1 VLNAGSVALG
11 QREGE
16 AMGVGFDLKRRN
28 YKCGGDQHVTAKLNE
43 VFENRPFSAQAMAAI
58 PAFRHAEASGD
69 PQHLI
74 DAYRQAGVDVGGE
87 LHAWRSYLN
96 EMAGINPQFIKDIA
110 HERAESLTL
119 DRAVHTKTHQNG
131 NTHSINPGNPGNP
144 RIIDSRCPPQ

>member
-1 VLNAGSVALG
+1 
-11 QREGE
+11 
-16 AMGVGFDLKRRN
+16 MGVGFDLKRRN

-74 DAYRQAGVDVGGE
+74 DAYYQAGVDVGGE
-87 LHAWRSYLN
+87 RPVWQAYL
-96 EMAGINPQFIKDIA
+96 EDMAAIDPTFIVDIA
-110 HERAESLTL
+110 RERADSLTL
-119 DRAVHTKTHQNG
+119 DRAVHTKTHNSAS
-131 NTHSINPGNPGNP
+131 THSIHPGNPGNP